1 MKQMN
6 SSSTSAINRVSR
18 SARRNL
24 AAFFVA
30 VTTVGAAAVS
40 MPALAEMTLNM
51 PIGVTDISKKVYDM
65 HMLAFGI
72 MCIVAFVVFG
82 AMFWSI
88 MHHRKS
94 KGVKPATFHESIAVE
109 VVWTILPFIIL
120 IVLALPAARTLI
132 AQEDDSNAELTI
144 KITGYQWR
152 WQYEYP
158 EAGVDFFS
166 VLAEESRIAR
176 NPDSG
181 IDVTTVENYLLDVDK
196 PLVIPVDTKVRLLLT
211 ANDVIHSWWVPD
223 FAIKK
228 DAIPGFINTM
238 WTKVNETGT
247 YRGQC
252 TELCG
257 RDHGYMP
264 IVVEVVEKA
273 EFNNWLAAQVEQ
285 QGGTE
290 EQLAAARTAVKV
302 ADAGEVPESSKQG
315 SKELAAN

>member
-1 MKQMN
+1 MN
-6 SSSTSAINRVSR
+6 SNCKTAAHGACKRIAGFV
-18 SARRNL
+18 L
-24 AAFFVA
+24 AATA
-30 VTTVGAAAVS
+30 AIAAV
-40 MPALAEMTLNM
+40 PAFAEMQLNM
-51 PIGVTDISKKVYDM
+51 PRGVTDISEKVYDM
-65 HMLAFGI
+65 HMLAFWI
-72 MCIVAFVVFG
+72 MCVVAFGVFG

-88 MHHRKS
+88 LKHRKS
-94 KGVKPATFHESIAVE
+94 TGRTPSTFHESIAVE

-120 IVLALPAARTLI
+120 IILALPAARTLI

-158 EAGVDFFS
+158 DTGVNFFS
-166 VLAEESRIAR
+166 VLSEESQLAR
-176 NPDSG
+176 NPENN
-181 IDVTTVENYLLDVDK
+181 IDVTTVPNYLLDVDK

-247 YRGQC
+247 FRGQC

-264 IVVEVVEKA
+264 VVVEVVEKA
-273 EFNNWLAAQVEQ
+273 EFNKWLAAQVEA

-290 EQLAAARTAVKV
+290 EQLAAARTAIKV
-302 ADAGEVPESSKQG
+302 AASDTAEPDSK
-315 SKELAAN
+315 KLAAN

>member
-1 MKQMN
+1 MTYNMLPKGLTI
-6 SSSTSAINRVSR
+6 SVVTILSALA
-18 SARRNL
+18 SA
-24 AAFFVA
+24 
-30 VTTVGAAAVS
+30 
-40 MPALAEMTLNM
+40 PALAEYQLNL
-51 PIGVTDISKKVYDM
+51 PRGVTDISHQVYDM
-65 HMLAFGI
+65 HMLAFYI
-72 MCIVAFVVFG
+72 MCVVAVAVFG

-88 MHHRKS
+88 LHHRKS
-94 KGVKPATFHESIAVE
+94 KGAKPASFHESIAVE

-132 AQEDDSNAELTI
+132 AQEDDSNSELTI
-144 KITGYQWR
+144 KITGYQWK

-158 EAGVDFFS
+158 DNGLSFYSTLDEKSRAARVLNSSVDVHS
-166 VLAEESRIAR
+166 
-176 NPDSG
+176 
-181 IDVTTVENYLLDVDK
+181 VENYLLDVDK

-264 IVVEVVEKA
+264 IVVKVVEKA
-273 EFNNWLAAQVEQ
+273 EFNQWLTSQESEDNATV
-285 QGGTE
+285 
-290 EQLAAARTAVKV
+290 AVT
-302 ADAGEVPESSKQG
+302 
-315 SKELAAN
+315 N

>member
-1 MKQMN
+1 MN
-6 SSSTSAINRVSR
+6 SIFRTAATGACKRIAGVV
-18 SARRNL
+18 L
-24 AAFFVA
+24 AA
-30 VTTVGAAAVS
+30 TAAFAAT
-40 MPALAEMTLNM
+40 PAIAEMQLNM
-51 PIGVTDISKKVYDM
+51 PRGVTDISEKVYDM

-72 MCIVAFVVFG
+72 MCVVAFGVFG

-88 MHHRKS
+88 LRHRKS
-94 KGVKPATFHESIAVE
+94 KGRTPSTFHESIGVE
-109 VVWTILPFIIL
+109 VIWTILPFIIL

-158 EAGVDFFS
+158 DSGVNFFS
-166 VLAEESRIAR
+166 VLAKESQLAR
-176 NPDSG
+176 NPENN
-181 IDVTTVENYLLDVDK
+181 IDVTTVPNYLLDVDK

-211 ANDVIHSWWVPD
+211 ANDVTHSWWVPD

-238 WTKVNETGT
+238 WTKVNHTGT

-264 IVVEVVEKA
+264 VVVEVVEKA
-273 EFNNWLAAQVEQ
+273 EFNKWLTAQVEA

-302 ADAGEVPESSKQG
+302 AAADAGADDGKQ
-315 SKELAAN
+315 LAANTTN